1 MAQAAKTPE
10 DPALDALPAA
20 KIAAFASVLRAN
32 GFAVGLAESRDALAV
47 LASPAGR
54 RPSLLK
60 PALRA
65 LFSAT
70 REDWRRF
77 DELFDAFWRG
87 TGMRRVQPL
96 GGVGSAN
103 PARRKPLPS
112 GFALEA
118 PHGSKESGARDDE
131 A

>member
-1 MAQAAKTPE
+1 MAEPARTPQ
-10 DPALDALPAA
+10 DRALDAQSAA
-20 KIAAFASVLRAN
+20 KIAAFANVLRAN

-47 LASPAGR
+47 LASPAGQR
-54 RPSLLK
+54 SASLK

-96 GGVGSAN
+96 RGAGRSEPGATQ
-103 PARRKPLPS
+103 ALALQLRTRAAAKRK
-112 GFALEA
+112 
-118 PHGSKESGARDDE
+118 
-131 A
+131 